1 MKEVNHC
8 YVQENR
14 QAKGMMLDWKRER
27 TRSKTKEWNEGEE
40 KRGEEGEREEHHI
53 HYIKTRTLLRA
64 TTSPETLAL
73 GLH

>member
-40 KRGEEGEREEHHI
+40 KGERKVRERSI
-53 HYIKTRTLLRA
+53 
-64 TTSPETLAL
+64 TSTI
-73 GLH
+73 